1 MSTVRARGFTLVE
14 LVVVIAI
21 AGLLFQIVTANL
33 GAMIPSHAL
42 DSACAQIVGQLDFLR
57 SEARL
62 QGKTYQLE
70 LDLDHNRYRSV
81 LPPEDLA
88 LAEER
93 SGQTFDLG
101 WTELGERVRLLSC
114 AVAGGPEFRNGTFP
128 IAFDAN
134 GFTADQTI
142 HLVHTTDPKMLWTIQ
157 LRGLTGQAEIIPD
170 TSGQP
175 HPLEKVDEGS
185 F

>member
-1 MSTVRARGFTLVE
+1 MTTARTRGFTLVE

-21 AGLLFQIVTANL
+21 AGLLFQLVTANL
-33 GAMIPSHAL
+33 GAMIPAHAL
-42 DSACAQIVGQLDFLR
+42 DGACAQIVGQLDFLR

-70 LDLDHNRYRSV
+70 LDLDHNRYRIV

-88 LAEER
+88 LAAER

-101 WTELGERVRLLSC
+101 WTDLGERVRLARC
-114 AVAGGPEFRNGTFP
+114 VVAGGPEFRNGLFP

-142 HLVHTTDPKMLWTIQ
+142 YLVHSTDEKMLWTIQ
-157 LRGLTGQAEIIPD
+157 LRGLTGQAEVITD
-170 TSGQP
+170 TNGQA
-175 HPLEKVDEGS
+175 HGLEKIDEGA